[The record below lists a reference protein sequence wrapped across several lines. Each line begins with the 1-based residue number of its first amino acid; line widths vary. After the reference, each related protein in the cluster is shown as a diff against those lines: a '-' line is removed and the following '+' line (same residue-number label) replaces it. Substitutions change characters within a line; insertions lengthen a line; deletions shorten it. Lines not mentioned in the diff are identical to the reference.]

1 MNDSDKELL
10 KKFFDFNA
18 EWVKKHDFKKAY
30 NIEKF
35 RSRLYNF
42 IVVNNLQDNIT
53 FKIFMHDIEY
63 ELILLNEDSLDNRI
77 SKISIKSSNS
87 VNYINNLTINKWFL
101 MTRVAYVVDRDGLN
115 DLNRSI
121 EPKIKQNKHL
131 RKDRFH
137 S

>member
-18 EWVKKHDFKKAY
+18 EWLKKHDLKKTY

-35 RSRLYNF
+35 KSRLDNF
-42 IVVNNLQDNIT
+42 IIVNNLQDNIT

-63 ELILLNEDSLDNRI
+63 ELLLLNEGSLDNKI
-77 SKISIKSSNS
+77 SKMSIKSFNS
-87 VNYINNLTINKWFL
+87 VNYINNLTINKWYL
-101 MTRVAYVVDRDGLN
+101 MTKVAYVVDRDGLDN
-115 DLNRSI
+115 LNKTI